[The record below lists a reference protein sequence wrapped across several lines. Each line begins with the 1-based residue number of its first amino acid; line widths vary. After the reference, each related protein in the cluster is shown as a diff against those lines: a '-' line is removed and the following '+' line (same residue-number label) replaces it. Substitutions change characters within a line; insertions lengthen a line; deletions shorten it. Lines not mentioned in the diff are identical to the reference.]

1 MMYVIRADADILCTD
16 EVRELKRKYRE
27 KFGEQ
32 FICFNYADFQGERGI
47 VGSAA
52 QQYKKA
58 LEEALEKDEPTH
70 IESHRYDDFDH

>member
-1 MMYVIRADADILCTD
+1 MYVTRADADILCTD

-32 FICFNYADFQGERGI
+32 FNPFNYDDFPGTKTQRPGEM
-47 VGSAA
+47 
-52 QQYKKA
+52 YKEALLKA
-58 LEEALEKDEPTH
+58 LQRDEPTR